1 MSDIKNFITDEK
13 SRIDNIVIGLTQ
25 EEYTELNPDIEFLKS
40 LLDLLGKTDISTT
53 QKKEIKKDIKKKV
66 NDLDKQIKKERESNI
81 NSFTLGKNIK
91 PNITEIPADVRD
103 EALMVKASGL
113 YHDNQDYDLTQDFLD
128 DNKIPFKI
136 DTELSN
142 AEGLVLNNP
151 ETNET
156 RLAFRGTKFNNI
168 SDWKIDAEILTG
180 FEKENPQ
187 ILAARKQVRDAT
199 VKYGSKPSKTL
210 GYSKGGKIAIM
221 VADAEGLNSST
232 TFNSFLGKNDLS
244 NTETSTQH
252 TIYRTTEDIPSI
264 LVGFKNDLDNYE
276 IKTIRPLI
284 DSLNPKKAHDLNN
297 FYERGQRATKSTF
310 EDLVTNQIKAGQ
322 IRGEAYM
329 LADMKAHINN
339 KTLITN
345 YNDTRI
351 IDKRI
356 KTNDNPLVDSKF
368 DPDIYNVKDDMY
380 SISDNPL
387 DNIDSLSRQL
397 EINYPSKSDLD
408 FPEMYATKYDEFNEH
423 GFPSS
428 FEPVDDNFDTDK
440 FIERMNKRMTALERN
455 DVDDVID
462 NIRSKQTFN
471 QPEHNFNSLKSI
483 NESKGEIIEDN
494 IKPLNPRTLPDLP
507 EDMMSTTNDDF
518 ARLGGQQVKMLV
530 PTKADSFTEWVH
542 QFNSQRGD
550 DTKVNEDG
558 SIKLNSNRMHDNSRH
573 GKLWKELGKDFT
585 PEELEHFDYFSSD
598 VDDSSNDLYLNKEQ
612 RNEFINANDDE
623 TINLLNKY
631 YTEADNAMQ
640 KTDEYTTL
648 PDENGDLHIITNDG
662 IRGSHALNFGI
673 GILSSYSA
681 DRLINMYDPL
691 VRDAQGNVDESK
703 QKLSFATRGTLTG
716 GLAGAFTARALI
728 ALGQGGSDLFA
739 PEIVAGAV
747 GGYTGVKTYQALREG
762 GLGENSASVIS
773 GGAGGAAAGA
783 AGGLVSAGT
792 FAITGGEYGVALAPE
807 TFGLSILVGATVGA
821 AIGEGSYLYGKY
833 S

>member
-40 LLDLLGKTDISTT
+40 LLDLLGKTDISPT
-53 QKKEIKKDIKKKV
+53 QKREIKKDIKKKV

-103 EALMVKASGL
+103 EALMVRASSL
-113 YHDNQDYDLTQDFLD
+113 FHDNEDFSMTQDFLD

-221 VADAEGLNSST
+221 VADAEGLDSST

-252 TIYRTTEDIPSI
+252 TLYRTTEDIPSI
-264 LVGFKNDLDNYE
+264 LVGFKSDLDNYD
-276 IKTIRPLI
+276 IKTIRPLV

-297 FYERGQRATKSTF
+297 FYERGERATNSTL
-310 EDLVTNQIKAGQ
+310 EDLVTNQISTGQ
-322 IRGEAYM
+322 VRGEAYM

-345 YNDTRI
+345 YDDIRI

-368 DPDIYNVKDDMY
+368 DPDIYNVENDMY

-397 EINYPSKSDLD
+397 EINYPTKSDLD
-408 FPEMYATKYDEFNEH
+408 FPEMYANKYDEFNEH

-428 FEPVDDNFDTDK
+428 FEAVDDNFDTDE

-471 QPEHNFNSLKSI
+471 QPEHDFNSLKSI
-483 NESKGEIIEDN
+483 NESKGEIIEND

-507 EDMMSTTNDDF
+507 EDMMSVTNDNF

-550 DTKVNEDG
+550 DTKINEDG

-585 PEELEHFDYFSSD
+585 PEEMEHFDYMSD
-598 VDDSSNDLYLNKEQ
+598 VADSSNDLYLNKEQ
-612 RNEFINANDDE
+612 RTEFINANDDE

-631 YTEADNAMQ
+631 HTEADNAMQ

-648 PDENGDLHIITNDG
+648 PDENGDPHIITNDG
-662 IRGSHALNFGI
+662 IRGSHAMNFGI
-673 GILSSYSA
+673 GLLSSYSA
-681 DRLINMYDPL
+681 DKLINMYDPL
-691 VRDAQGNVDESK
+691 IRDAQGNVDESK
-703 QKLSFATRGTLTG
+703 QKLSFATRGTATG
-716 GLAGAFTARALI
+716 ALAGAFTARALI
-728 ALGQGGSDLFA
+728 ALGQGGAELYA

-747 GGYTGVKTYQALREG
+747 GGYTGVKTYQALRAG

-783 AGGLVSAGT
+783 SGALVAGGLSAV
-792 FAITGGEYGVALAPE
+792 TGGEYGVAFAPE
-807 TFGLSILVGATVGA
+807 TAGLSVVIGATIGA